1 MLRYQIV
8 IFIKKVVS
16 EVMNKTIFI
25 TGIVFGTL
33 AVLLGAFGAHGL
45 EKLVDADAI
54 QTYETG
60 IRYQMYHALLLL
72 ILANTNFVSEKK
84 KRIIY
89 YLITLGIIL
98 FSFSIFLLATNDLTS
113 FDFKKIGLL
122 TPLGGTLLILGW
134 IVFGFRAFKR
144 LK

>member
-1 MLRYQIV
+1 
-8 IFIKKVVS
+8 
-16 EVMNKTIFI
+16 MNKTIFS

-33 AVLLGAFGAHGL
+33 DVLLGVFGAHGL

-60 IRYQMYHALLLL
+60 VRYQMYHALLLL
-72 ILANTNFVSEKK
+72 ILANTNFLSEKK

-89 YLITLGIIL
+89 YLITLGIII

-134 IVFGFRAFKR
+134 IVLGFRAFKR
-144 LK
+144 MN

>member
-1 MLRYQIV
+1 
-8 IFIKKVVS
+8 
-16 EVMNKTIFI
+16 MNKTIFI

>member
-1 MLRYQIV
+1 
-8 IFIKKVVS
+8 
-16 EVMNKTIFI
+16 MNKTIFS
-25 TGIVFGTL
+25 TGIVFGAL
-33 AVLLGAFGAHGL
+33 AVILGAFGAHGL

-60 IRYQMYHALLLL
+60 VKYQMYHALLLL
-72 ILANTNFVSEKK
+72 ILANTNFVSEKN

-89 YLITLGIIL
+89 YLITPGIIP

-134 IVFGFRAFKR
+134 IVLGFRAFKR
-144 LK
+144 MK